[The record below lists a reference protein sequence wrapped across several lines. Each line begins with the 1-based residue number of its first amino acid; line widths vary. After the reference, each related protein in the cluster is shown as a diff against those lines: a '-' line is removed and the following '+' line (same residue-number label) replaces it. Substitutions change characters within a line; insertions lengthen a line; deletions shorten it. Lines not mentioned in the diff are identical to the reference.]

1 MDAEFLCGPFG
12 SSTVMDSSSNSEDE
26 GGLFTSSEILKEMG
40 FSTPTIERATKRSH
54 QSSSGNENHNL
65 KKIKM
70 TSAEEDIVTDSLC
83 YLSTMELQD
92 VSTTL
97 NISDIVDTAVSS
109 CSTTQH
115 QLPDIR
121 NNYFDVQK
129 DTSIADCDLSF
140 DDPNDLDY
148 IPSINSSLIVQS
160 SPLRDQQ
167 QILNVEINH
176 QLLEVEINQQPP
188 EVEVIPAATRSG
200 SNPAATRSGSNP
212 AATRSGSK
220 PTRSEPPEEQPVVR
234 NRVRSKIP
242 DKTKWK
248 RNAEKEKRM
257 KGQAY

>member
-12 SSTVMDSSSNSEDE
+12 SWQYRLYSEASHQSVDTGSHFVAVLLELFLHCATFGVIKSTVMDSSSNSEDE

-40 FSTPTIERATKRSH
+40 FSTSTTERATKRSH

-83 YLSTMELQD
+83 YLSTMEMELQD

-129 DTSIADCDLSF
+129 DTSIADSDSSF

-148 IPSINSSLIVQS
+148 IP
-160 SPLRDQQ
+160 
-167 QILNVEINH
+167 
-176 QLLEVEINQQPP
+176 
-188 EVEVIPAATRSG
+188 T
-200 SNPAATRSGSNP
+200 
-212 AATRSGSK
+212 SK
-220 PTRSEPPEEQPVVR
+220 PFIDWDFTDSLL
-234 NRVRSKIP
+234 S
-242 DKTKWK
+242 
-248 RNAEKEKRM
+248 
-257 KGQAY
+257 

>member
-1 MDAEFLCGPFG
+1 
-12 SSTVMDSSSNSEDE
+12 MDSSSNSEDE

-40 FSTPTIERATKRSH
+40 FSTSTIERATKRSH

-129 DTSIADCDLSF
+129 HTSFADSVSSF

-167 QILNVEINH
+167 QILDVEINH

-188 EVEVIPAATRSG
+188 EVEVIQQPPEVEVIQQPPEVEVNQQG
-200 SNPAATRSGSNP
+200 P
-212 AATRSGSK
+212 
-220 PTRSEPPEEQPVVR
+220 EPPEEQPV
-234 NRVRSKIP
+234 
-242 DKTKWK
+242 
-248 RNAEKEKRM
+248 
-257 KGQAY
+257 

>member
-1 MDAEFLCGPFG
+1 
-12 SSTVMDSSSNSEDE
+12 MDSSSNSEDE

-40 FSTPTIERATKRSH
+40 FSTSTIERATKRSH

-65 KKIKM
+65 EKINRQFEFI
-70 TSAEEDIVTDSLC
+70 TGAEEDIVTDSLC

-167 QILNVEINH
+167 QILDVEINH

-188 EVEVIPAATRSG
+188 EVEVIQQPPEVEVIQQPPEVEVIQQPPEVEVNQQG
-200 SNPAATRSGSNP
+200 P
-212 AATRSGSK
+212 
-220 PTRSEPPEEQPVVR
+220 EPPEEQPVVR
-234 NRVRSKIP
+234 NRV
-242 DKTKWK
+242 
-248 RNAEKEKRM
+248 
-257 KGQAY
+257 